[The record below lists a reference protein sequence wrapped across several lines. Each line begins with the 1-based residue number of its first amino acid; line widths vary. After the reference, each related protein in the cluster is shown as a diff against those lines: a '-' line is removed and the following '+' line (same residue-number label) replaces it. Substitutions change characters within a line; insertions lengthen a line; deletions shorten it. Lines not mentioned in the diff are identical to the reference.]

1 MKFVAQTSTVWM
13 KWFQLW
19 MLVNLTEKEGNF
31 QNIQV
36 LEEKNKKRNNFIQ
49 LKMKVTKACPIW
61 QPKNIFETLKRVLR
75 ILPCKVLLV
84 NTVLLPHT
92 ELKNLM
98 SIIADE
104 EVLFYVE
111 NVSEKITFYEKF
123 ESQNKL
129 KATDRPCEVCCQTIR
144 DCTVA
149 HSLVWVSWIFG
160 KKKIS
165 CRGFYYRLKCE
176 NLLGKLITANFVIYF
191 DFFLFELPRRVR
203 PAHDNESRQSAEV
216 LLAYGGKRKLN
227 PKSNFSKIFF
237 ISNIW
242 LMLKLWVWIF
252 D

>member
-1 MKFVAQTSTVWM
+1 
-13 KWFQLW
+13 

-61 QPKNIFETLKRVLR
+61 QPKNIFETLKRVLL
-75 ILPCKVLLV
+75 ILPCK
-84 NTVLLPHT
+84 VLLPHT

-104 EVLFYVE
+104 EVLFYFD

-123 ESQNKL
+123 ESQN

-149 HSLVWVSWIFG
+149 
-160 KKKIS
+160 
-165 CRGFYYRLKCE
+165 
-176 NLLGKLITANFVIYF
+176 
-191 DFFLFELPRRVR
+191 
-203 PAHDNESRQSAEV
+203 
-216 LLAYGGKRKLN
+216 
-227 PKSNFSKIFF
+227 
-237 ISNIW
+237 
-242 LMLKLWVWIF
+242 
-252 D
+252 

>member
-1 MKFVAQTSTVWM
+1 M

-19 MLVNLTEKEGNF
+19 MLVNLTEKEGNV

-36 LEEKNKKRNNFIQ
+36 LEEKNKERNNFIQ

-61 QPKNIFETLKRVLR
+61 QPENIFET
-75 ILPCKVLLV
+75 LLV

-123 ESQNKL
+123 ESQNK
-129 KATDRPCEVCCQTIR
+129 ATDRPCEVCCQTIR

-149 HSLVWVSWIFG
+149 HSLVWV
-160 KKKIS
+160 
-165 CRGFYYRLKCE
+165 
-176 NLLGKLITANFVIYF
+176 
-191 DFFLFELPRRVR
+191 
-203 PAHDNESRQSAEV
+203 
-216 LLAYGGKRKLN
+216 
-227 PKSNFSKIFF
+227 
-237 ISNIW
+237 
-242 LMLKLWVWIF
+242 
-252 D
+252 

>member
-1 MKFVAQTSTVWM
+1 
-13 KWFQLW
+13 
-19 MLVNLTEKEGNF
+19 
-31 QNIQV
+31 
-36 LEEKNKKRNNFIQ
+36 
-49 LKMKVTKACPIW
+49 
-61 QPKNIFETLKRVLR
+61 
-75 ILPCKVLLV
+75 
-84 NTVLLPHT
+84 
-92 ELKNLM
+92 M

-104 EVLFYVE
+104 EVPFYFD

-123 ESQNKL
+123 ESQN

-165 CRGFYYRLKCE
+165 WRGFYYRLKCE
-176 NLLGKLITANFVIYF
+176 NLLGKLITAKFVVYF
-191 DFFLFELPRRVR
+191 DFFLFELPRRGR
-203 PAHDNESRQSAEV
+203 PARDHQSRQSAEI

-242 LMLKLWVWIF
+242 LMRKLWVWIF
-252 D
+252 DLGRETSKHDVTPVFTHSHLNSPIDQWERAHYLHDFIIYYAVRDSARLNKLN

>member
-1 MKFVAQTSTVWM
+1 MLLWNTSLQWHDKCYHVIKSYTCFGRWYFLLANQIAHLTTHKPVKIHVIKIKVKLKFVAQASTVWM

-61 QPKNIFETLKRVLR
+61 QPKNIFETLKRVLL

-104 EVLFYVE
+104 EVLFD

-123 ESQNKL
+123 ESQN

-144 DCTVA
+144 DCTV
-149 HSLVWVSWIFG
+149 
-160 KKKIS
+160 
-165 CRGFYYRLKCE
+165 
-176 NLLGKLITANFVIYF
+176 T
-191 DFFLFELPRRVR
+191 
-203 PAHDNESRQSAEV
+203 
-216 LLAYGGKRKLN
+216 
-227 PKSNFSKIFF
+227 
-237 ISNIW
+237 
-242 LMLKLWVWIF
+242 
-252 D
+252 

>member
-1 MKFVAQTSTVWM
+1 M
-13 KWFQLW
+13 
-19 MLVNLTEKEGNF
+19 TEKERNV

-36 LEEKNKKRNNFIQ
+36 LGEKNKERNNFIQ

-61 QPKNIFETLKRVLR
+61 QPENIFETLKRILL

-129 KATDRPCEVCCQTIR
+129 KATDRPLRSLLSDDQRLYCCT
-144 DCTVA
+144 
-149 HSLVWVSWIFG
+149 
-160 KKKIS
+160 
-165 CRGFYYRLKCE
+165 
-176 NLLGKLITANFVIYF
+176 
-191 DFFLFELPRRVR
+191 
-203 PAHDNESRQSAEV
+203 
-216 LLAYGGKRKLN
+216 
-227 PKSNFSKIFF
+227 
-237 ISNIW
+237 
-242 LMLKLWVWIF
+242 
-252 D
+252 